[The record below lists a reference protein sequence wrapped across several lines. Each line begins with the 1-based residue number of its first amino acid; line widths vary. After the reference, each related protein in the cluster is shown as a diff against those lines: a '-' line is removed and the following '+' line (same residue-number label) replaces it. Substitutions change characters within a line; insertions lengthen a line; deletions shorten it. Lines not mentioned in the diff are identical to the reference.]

1 MPVVRDAV
9 PGLPAAR
16 GPGGLIA
23 GTVATGVTKRYE
35 SALRRRRVSQ
45 YDTDMTATAWHPIAK
60 LFHWG
65 MAALIGYQLWLG
77 WRAEELP
84 LSPQKLDLFITHKSI
99 GLTLLLLVFL
109 RLAWRGIKARP
120 PHPPGSSAIERRL
133 ADWGHRLL
141 YALMIAIPVSGWWVS
156 DTSRIPFKL
165 YNSIR
170 LPSFMD
176 ADKASSELAADVHE
190 ALIIVLAAL
199 LVVHVLA
206 ALRHQFI
213 LKDNS
218 LKRMLP
224 WA

>member
-1 MPVVRDAV
+1 MS
-9 PGLPAAR
+9 AR
-16 GPGGLIA
+16 VDYSGSMSTSSWDPL
-23 GTVATGVTKRYE
+23 
-35 SALRRRRVSQ
+35 
-45 YDTDMTATAWHPIAK
+45 AK

-77 WRAEELP
+77 WRAEDLP
-84 LSPQKLDLFITHKSI
+84 FSPKKLDLFVTHKSI

-109 RLAWRGIKARP
+109 RLAWRGIRARP
-120 PHPPGSSAIERRL
+120 PHPPGTGVIEQRL
-133 ADWGHRLL
+133 AEWGHRLL
-141 YALMIAIPVSGWWVS
+141 YALMIAIPVSGWWIS

-165 YNSIR
+165 FGAVRVPDLMN
-170 LPSFMD
+170 

-190 ALIIVLAAL
+190 ALIIT
-199 LVVHVLA
+199 LVVLLGIHVAA